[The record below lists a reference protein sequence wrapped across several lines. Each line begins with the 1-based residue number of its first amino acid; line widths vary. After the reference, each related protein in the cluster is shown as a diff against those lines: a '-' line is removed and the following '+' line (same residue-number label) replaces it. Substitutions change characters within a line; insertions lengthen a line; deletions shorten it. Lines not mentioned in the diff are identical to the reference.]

1 MKRLIYYISVS
12 ALMLTIGVCP
22 SCKNEKGVGNLP
34 VPVPL
39 KMELSSTNLVMG
51 DVLDVTF
58 TVTGSAEEG
67 KDAMNEDLDIRLSA
81 KTAKGEVDAMLFVWG
96 TERNVY

>member
-39 KMELSSTNLVMG
+39 KWS
-51 DVLDVTF
+51 
-58 TVTGSAEEG
+58 
-67 KDAMNEDLDIRLSA
+67 
-81 KTAKGEVDAMLFVWG
+81 
-96 TERNVY
+96 